1 MSLDRSIF
9 IDQPLAVVAN
19 SMADCEPG
27 SQMDQIA
34 RAEFLFRQTNAQLG
48 AARATEDTARATSR
62 YTRYMLW
69 SVIVLVISALGT
81 LGVSI
86 ASLMRG

>member
-1 MSLDRSIF
+1 MPLDRSMF
-9 IDQPLAVVAN
+9 AHKPLEAVAN
-19 SMADCEPG
+19 AMAGCEPG

-34 RAEFLFRQTNAQLG
+34 RAEFLFRQTDAQLG
-48 AARATEDTARATSR
+48 AARATEETARATSR

-69 SVIVLVISALGT
+69 SVVVLAVSAFGT

-86 ASLMRG
+86 ASFVRG